1 MILAALVWPLVLA
14 LLVLLPRV
22 RGYLHHLLAL
32 AGLPLV
38 VLAAV
43 SVDGPMTES
52 HPGLL
57 IGVTLGVDGLR
68 WPLLCLVAALWT
80 LAGAIAGPYLA
91 ESRDRAR
98 FAVFWLVCLA
108 GNAGLILAQDVV
120 TFYSAFALM
129 SFSAYGLIVH
139 EGNGQARAA
148 ARLYMGF
155 AVCGEGLLLAGLLM
169 AVHEAQDLSL
179 AVIPEAVAVAD
190 NSDSIIGLLIA
201 GFGIK
206 AGLAGLHFWLPR
218 AHPVAPTPASAVLSG
233 AMIKAGVF
241 GWLVFLPLGEGS
253 WPGWGAVLVGLGAL
267 GAFGAALVGVCS
279 RAPKVVLAWSSISQ
293 MGIATLAVGVAM
305 AAPGAAPAVIAA
317 VVAFMLHHG
326 LAKGAL
332 FLSSAI
338 GLPEQRVWRWLL
350 LVAVVWPGLALVGI
364 PGTSGAAA
372 KDALKRAL
380 QPADGA
386 WAGAADLLSLGVVAT
401 TLLVLNFLWCWR
413 RGAVQGRAGHPVM
426 VGGWLGIVLLSAVAV
441 PLWQTFW
448 A

>member
-1 MILAALVWPLVLA
+1 MLAALVGPLALA
-14 LLVLLPRV
+14 LLVLVPRV

-43 SVDGPMTES
+43 SVDGTMTES
-52 HPGLL
+52 YPGLL
-57 IGVTLGVDGLR
+57 MGVTLGVDGLR

-80 LAGAIAGPYLA
+80 LAGAFAGPYLA
-91 ESRDRAR
+91 QSKDRAR
-98 FAVFWLVCLA
+98 FSVFWLVCLA

-129 SFSAYGLIVH
+129 SFAAYGLIVH
-139 EGNGQARAA
+139 EGNARARAA

-155 AVCGEGLLLAGLLM
+155 AVCGEGLLLAGMLM
-169 AVHEAQDLSL
+169 ATHEAQSLSL
-179 AVIPEAVAVAD
+179 SVIPGAVAGAD
-190 NSDSIIGLLIA
+190 SPHSIIGLLVA

-253 WPGWGAVLVGLGAL
+253 WPGWGAALVGLGIL
-267 GAFGAALVGVCS
+267 GVFGAALVGVFS

-293 MGIATLAVGVAM
+293 MGMATLAVGVAM
-305 AAPGAAPAVIAA
+305 AAPGAAPAVMAA

-332 FLSSAI
+332 FLASAI
-338 GLPEQRVWRWLL
+338 GLPEQRLWRWPL
-350 LVAVVWPGLALVGI
+350 LVAVAWPGLALVGI
-364 PGTSGAAA
+364 PGTSGAGA
-372 KDALKRAL
+372 KESLKKAL
-380 QPADGA
+380 QTADGA
-386 WAGAADLLSLGVVAT
+386 WAGAADLLSLGAVAT
-401 TLLVLNFLWCWR
+401 ALLVLNFLWRWR
-413 RGAVQGRAGHPVM
+413 RGADRGRAGHPVM
-426 VGGWLGIVLLSAVAV
+426 LGGWLAVVLLSAVAV
-441 PLWQTFW
+441 PLWQVFG